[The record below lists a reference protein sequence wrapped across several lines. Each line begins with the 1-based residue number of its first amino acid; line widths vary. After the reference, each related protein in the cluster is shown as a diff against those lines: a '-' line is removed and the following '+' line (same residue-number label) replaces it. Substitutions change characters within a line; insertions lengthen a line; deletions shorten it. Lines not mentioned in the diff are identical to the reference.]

1 MTTYVETLNRGE
13 IHHCGMLKEAFRHGG
28 RGYVVKSAAPEELI
42 TAVRTVSKK
51 KRYVNARFAVGA

>member
-1 MTTYVETLNRGE
+1 LE
-13 IHHCGMLKEAFRHGG
+13 IIKEAFRRGG
-28 RGYVVKSAAPEELI
+28 RGYVVKSAASKELV